1 MHCPN
6 CGTTATSE
14 QQFCRACGMSLE
26 TVGKLVAQHS
36 ATPAETQNKLAKAEL
51 EHALVQQMFS
61 RLIWGSI
68 ILGIGVV
75 MLVVNKNFDIGR
87 WFNLLSSLV
96 MLSGI
101 AVGGVGLFDAM
112 MKGARLSGGK
122 SAKQMGPGTDTQS
135 LPANPIPHELPSVTE
150 RTTQLIGV
158 EESKTN
164 KMMDSDASQ

>member
-1 MHCPN
+1 
-6 CGTTATSE
+6 
-14 QQFCRACGMSLE
+14 MSLE

-51 EHALVQQMFS
+51 ERALVQRMFS
-61 RLIWGSI
+61 RLMWGTI
-68 ILGIGVV
+68 ILLIGVV

-87 WFNLLSSLV
+87 WFSLLSSLT

-101 AVGGVGLFDAM
+101 ALGGVGLFDAM
-112 MKGARLSGGK
+112 MKGASLSSAK
-122 SAKQMGPGTDTQS
+122 SAKQVAAGTDTQP

-158 EESKTN
+158 DDGKTN
-164 KMMDSDASQ
+164 KMMDSDARQ

>member
-6 CGTTATSE
+6 CGTPATSE

-36 ATPAETQNKLAKAEL
+36 ATPTEIQHKLSKAEL
-51 EHALVQQMFS
+51 EQALVQQMF
-61 RLIWGSI
+61 RRIIWGAI

-75 MLVVNKNFDIGR
+75 MSVVHNNFPIGA
-87 WFNLLSSLV
+87 WFKLLSTLV
-96 MLSGI
+96 ILSGV
-101 AVGGVGLFDAM
+101 AVGGVGVFDAM
-112 MKGARLSGGK
+112 IKGARLPAAKSGRQIG
-122 SAKQMGPGTDTQS
+122 GRTETQS

-158 EESKTN
+158 EDSKTN
-164 KMMDSDASQ
+164 KMMDSDARQ